1 MENKIEIFRYFAV
14 NMKSFLYVVNN
25 RKLTLK
31 GRREI
36 KKYSDISLF
45 NKAAS
50 RKKELYYLI
59 YVNNAK
65 AGYAY
70 FTINRYYKQ
79 IYLEYI
85 FVEDEYRRQGLAK
98 LLFNKAIEEFKLYFT
113 KIKTIQAVPVSLEGK
128 LLLEN
133 IGFLP
138 DVFYS
143 SSGGR
148 GRFSIYYLNEEDTL
162 ILDKE
167 EYELV
172 CGDFYNYQLVGV
184 RKYLELVDKFKT
196 EDPDFSKKNY
206 DLYLKNFKKEREK
219 RVKVKKT
226 PNDSI
231 FKIDNCS
238 LDSFDGGPDLGFE
251 LEVVPCM
258 FSQEYLDNYLT
269 KMP

>member
-14 NMKSFLYVVNN
+14 DIKSYSYVV
-25 RKLTLK
+25 RRSKLTIK
-31 GRREI
+31 ARREI
-36 KKYSDISLF
+36 KKYSNVNLYD
-45 NKAAS
+45 KAAT

-59 YVNNAK
+59 YVDNKK

-85 FVEDEYRRQGLAK
+85 YVEDEYRRNGLAK
-98 LLFNKAIEEFKLYFT
+98 LLFNRAIEDFKLYFT

-128 LLLEN
+128 WLLES

-143 SSGGR
+143 SNGGR
-148 GRFSIYYLNEEDTL
+148 GRFSVYYLNEEDTL

-172 CGDFYNYQLVGV
+172 CGNYYNYQLVGV
-184 RKYLELVDKFKT
+184 KRYLELVDKLKK
-196 EDPDFSKKNY
+196 EDPNFSKKNY
-206 DLYLKNFKKEREK
+206 EFYLKNYK
-219 RVKVKKT
+219 
-226 PNDSI
+226 D
-231 FKIDNCS
+231 
-238 LDSFDGGPDLGFE
+238 
-251 LEVVPCM
+251 
-258 FSQEYLDNYLT
+258 Q
-269 KMP
+269 